1 MTHEEDEITFGLDGT
16 RLCTDA
22 VEDTVSE
29 QRNKRKVARFSVVEV
44 RGESKEIERV
54 TMFVQQTRTPKIINT
69 ESKVVKELV
78 LAFVGT

>member
-29 QRNKRKVARFSVVEV
+29 QRNKRKVAWFSVVS
-44 RGESKEIERV
+44 GDSKEIERA
-54 TMFVQQTRTPKIINT
+54 TMFVQ
-69 ESKVVKELV
+69 
-78 LAFVGT
+78 